1 MGVPGGGQDFW
12 PPLLR
17 LARLIPGV
25 EYVQAQRARGVLAR
39 EVVGAMQAAGL
50 DAFVGNASEQLA
62 MANLASLPTVAV
74 PVTLEPLPDAPASA
88 RRQVLSAGIFGPP
101 DGCETL
107 KTQDPDA
114 CSRVPVD
121 SWPWPSWLFGVAD
134 GAAGRACQRMPAG
147 AFCQHLWAARHVR
160 YLAKP
165 LPYRLIHKLS
175 GLPWPARLDVY
186 GFKVSRA
193 CVAGAPA
200 KMRSPASYTWK
211 NPTLPYTSMGISLGR
226 KSV

>member
-1 MGVPGGGQDFW
+1 MWGRTDMGFRVGWQDFW

-74 PVTLEPLPDAPASA
+74 PVALAPLPDAPASA

-101 DGCETL
+101 DGCGTL
-107 KTQDPDA
+107 GNPDA
-114 CSRVPVD
+114 CSWMPVS
-121 SWPWPSWLFGVAD
+121 SWPWPSWLSGLAERCWTRPPARAGRCSGPASLVRPTGAGRFNTLMHVPECQSAAGHGQAGLSGV
-134 GAAGRACQRMPAG
+134 AAGRASQRMPAG
-147 AFCQHLWAARHVR
+147 ALCRHLWAARR
-160 YLAKP
+160 
-165 LPYRLIHKLS
+165 
-175 GLPWPARLDVY
+175 
-186 GFKVSRA
+186 
-193 CVAGAPA
+193 
-200 KMRSPASYTWK
+200 
-211 NPTLPYTSMGISLGR
+211 
-226 KSV
+226 